1 MLENSSYFRSRRIS
15 GNKYG
20 PIPFRGR
27 PELSSFSTYERRAKG
42 LSTDL
47 RKEGFGITL
56 PLSCRE
62 WLKIALSKIPF
73 SPVGGPCRIT
83 ESDFYSKQG
92 SPCPPWEQEQN
103 MNFSACFGY
112 RTCNEVAVQEYRAI
126 FSSIIFYIVRSFY
139 FTLSI
144 DRLPFASFKCCFRNG
159 IVYSLNKDKVPWRS
173 APELL

>member
-126 FSSIIFYIVRSFY
+126 FSSIIFYTQSQ
-139 FTLSI
+139 
-144 DRLPFASFKCCFRNG
+144 KKRNFSSWIFPG
-159 IVYSLNKDKVPWRS
+159 ARGHCHVTRGHEKS
-173 APELL
+173 AYGFSCQNDV